1 MGSFLMPAQEGV
13 NEKGFWEQEKIVSVH
28 DRLLQ
33 YFGLSWDDPRHLPP
47 DWWLQEFPQQC
58 VEEICSIITEDM
70 KANSLWAIKDP
81 RICRL
86 MPLWR
91 LVFDRLDIEPFFL
104 CIVRNPLEV
113 AASLYIR
120 DGMPKDLAVLLWLQ
134 HNLEAVDGTAAYK
147 RRFIDYRQ
155 LLSQGDTL
163 LRGILQGFSI
173 DLDLS
178 VSLSRKG
185 EQFLSTELRHH
196 TISDA
201 ELEADETVPGVV
213 GRFFKQLLIAAES
226 GEDLEKEDWQ
236 AIKQQYLDSAQLLRP
251 WLNLSK
257 KLQKDIADKNVAFE
271 HLRHENDLISQ
282 ALRLAE
288 KTINNH
294 RDESNQVHAA
304 LKEAQQLLKGKEARE
319 LELDAALKEAQQIV
333 REREAR
339 ERKLDE
345 ALKEAQTLVKKRDA
359 ENQEL
364 GKALETANMYVRERE
379 QDIAVLSTQVNELR
393 QSLDRIE
400 KHKLLGSMSKILIR
414 PRD

>member
-1 MGSFLMPAQEGV
+1 MGSCLMPAQESV

-33 YFGLSWDDPRHLPP
+33 YYGLSWDDPRHLPP

-58 VEEICSIITEDM
+58 VEEICSIITDDM
-70 KANSLWAIKDP
+70 KLNSLWAIKDP
-81 RICRL
+81 RMCRL

-91 LVFDRLDIEPFFL
+91 LVFDRLDIEPCFL

-120 DGMPKDLAVLLWLQ
+120 DGIPKDLAVLLWLQ

-147 RRFIDYRQ
+147 RRFIAYKQ
-155 LLSQGDTL
+155 LLNQGDKL
-163 LRGILQGFSI
+163 LRGILQSFSI
-173 DLDLS
+173 DLDSS
-178 VSLSRKG
+178 VTVSNN
-185 EQFLSTELRHH
+185 EDQFLSTELRHH

-201 ELEADETVPGVV
+201 ELDADETVPGIVSM
-213 GRFFKQLLIAAES
+213 FFKELMVAAES
-226 GEDLEKEDWQ
+226 GEDLVMEEWR
-236 AIKQQYLDSAQLLRP
+236 AINQQYLDSAQLLRP

-304 LKEAQQLLKGKEARE
+304 LKEAQQLLRGKEARE

-333 REREAR
+333 REQEAR
-339 ERKLDE
+339 ERKLDA

-359 ENQEL
+359 ETQEL

-379 QDIAVLSTQVNELR
+379 QDIAVLR

-400 KHKLLGSMSKILIR
+400 KHKLLGTMSKILIR